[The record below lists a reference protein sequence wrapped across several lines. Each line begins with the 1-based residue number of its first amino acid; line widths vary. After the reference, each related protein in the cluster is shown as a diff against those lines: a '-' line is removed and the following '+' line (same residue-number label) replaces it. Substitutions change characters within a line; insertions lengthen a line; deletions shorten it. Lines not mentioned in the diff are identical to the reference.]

1 MVNTALGGGV
11 ELTAFGHTGLETD
24 GDGDIRDGRGKVYKQ
39 DGSNVAYTFRLK
51 IYWNTRSRIR
61 SLA

>member
-1 MVNTALGGGV
+1 MGNWYNGKYCTWWRI

-39 DGSNVAYTFRLK
+39 DGTNVAYT
-51 IYWNTRSRIR
+51 
-61 SLA
+61 